1 MDKVDSWYQA
11 GGGDSD
17 YYNKCSTYYPF
28 AFNSIHGYVFSSLD
42 SGICGMFVFQDV
54 SVSSSDYIATKLN
67 QTLIA
72 NKKYQL
78 ACKLRPSKNY
88 RSADAIDF
96 YFSKDSLYSLD
107 SGFFHV
113 TPQVSNPSGNIISDS
128 LHWYVLVDTF
138 TAAGDEQYLTIGSF
152 RSGAVTNT
160 LPGSSAD
167 PRAYMFIDSV
177 SVVLLDTLSAIN
189 LSTDI
194 AFSIYPNPAN
204 ETIIVESNSPPGNLY
219 VTDVMGKPLM
229 QLNCTSNRS
238 YFNIAHLPNGIYFIR
253 KDSFCRKLIIQR

>member
-1 MDKVDSWYQA
+1 
-11 GGGDSD
+11 
-17 YYNKCSTYYPF
+17 
-28 AFNSIHGYVFSSLD
+28 
-42 SGICGMFVFQDV
+42 
-54 SVSSSDYIATKLN
+54 LN
-67 QTLIA
+67 QTLIGGK
-72 NKKYQL
+72 NYQL

-128 LHWYVLVDTF
+128 LHWYILVDTF

-177 SVVLLDTLSAIN
+177 SVVLLDTLSVLNAN
-189 LSTDI
+189 NDLL
-194 AFSIYPNPAN
+194 FSIYPNPSN
-204 ETIIVESNSPPGNLY
+204 GYLNLNLKESNHENISIQLS
-219 VTDVMGKPLM
+219 DVYGKLVHREKLQQGKLQHVFDFT
-229 QLNCTSNRS
+229 QL
-238 YFNIAHLPNGIYFIR
+238 ANGVYCFTVLQNNTLL
-253 KDSFCRKLIIQR
+253 KTQKLILQRE